1 MKTKQIFI
9 TFLIFLFLLGYY
21 YIFEVKKKKEDIIK
35 KEKEEKIFP
44 DLKKENITEI
54 FIKNENGKF
63 LFKKVGADWE
73 LFEPIHDLADNSAID
88 SIANAYINR
97 KMVQKIEK
105 ANLQD
110 FGLTNTASVIE
121 TEIKTSDGKF
131 LKLNIGDKNPTGN
144 YVYIIKPEMPEIV
157 YITDS
162 DIRTW
167 CEKKLFDYRYR
178 YIVKFDENKITK
190 IEVNIKDKGKNYIIE
205 KKDDGWHIIKPFK
218 DIAKKEKVTS
228 LISSFKTTMGKSM
241 EKPTDENLKKYGLA
255 SPFEYIKFYEGDKEH
270 IIYIG
275 KYFKDKY
282 SYYIKTNRIKE
293 IMEMPD
299 YVYTNLTKAEDI
311 RNKQIIIFES
321 QQVKKIEIKSGDK
334 LIVAEKIKDKKG
346 VENWEYKHTKN
357 INKEEKKKLSMWT
370 VSSEIFNADFK
381 ERIKVDE
388 KINEKEKYG
397 LEKDDRYI
405 RLFDGNNNI
414 IGTVFIGKK
423 IEGKE
428 EIYVKVP
435 ERKEIYIIEA
445 RHISN
450 VSLPGIEIK

>member
-9 TFLIFLFLLGYY
+9 TFLIFLFLFGYY
-21 YIFEVKKKKEDIIK
+21 YIFEVKKKNEDRIK
-35 KEKEEKIFP
+35 KESEEKIFP

-54 FIKNENGKF
+54 FVKNENGKF

-73 LFEPIHDLADNSAID
+73 LFEPVRDFADNSAAD
-88 SIANAYINR
+88 SIANAYANR
-97 KMVQKIEK
+97 KMIQKIEK

-110 FGLTNTASVIE
+110 FGFTNTVSTIE
-121 TEIKTSDGKF
+121 TEIKTSDGKT
-131 LKLNIGDKNPTGN
+131 LKLNIGDKNPTGS
-144 YVYIIKPEMPEIV
+144 YVYIIKPEMPDTV

-178 YIVKFDENKITK
+178 YVVKFDENKITK
-190 IEVNIKDKGKNYIIE
+190 IEINLKDKEKNYVIE
-205 KKDDGWHIIKPFK
+205 KKEDGWHIIKPFN
-218 DIAKKEKVTS
+218 DLAKKDRVTS
-228 LISSFKTTMGKSM
+228 LISSFKTTMAKSM
-241 EKPTDENLKKYGLA
+241 EEPTDENLKKYGLT
-255 SPFEYIKFYEGDKEH
+255 SPSEYAKFYEGDKEH
-270 IIYIG
+270 ILYIG

-321 QQVKKIEIKSGDK
+321 EQVKKIEIKAGEK
-334 LIVAEKIKDKKG
+334 FIVAEKIKDKRG
-346 VENWEYKHTKN
+346 VENWEYKQIKN
-357 INKEEKKKLSMWT
+357 IDKEQKKKLSMWT
-370 VSSEIFNADFK
+370 VSSEIFNTDFK
-381 ERIKVDE
+381 ERIKEDD

-414 IGTVFIGKK
+414 IGTVFVGKK

-428 EIYVKVP
+428 DVYVKVP

-445 RHISN
+445 RHIN
-450 VSLPGIEIK
+450 NMSLPDMEAK